1 MALIKCPECGKENV
15 SDTATACPGCGY
27 NIQAHTNR
35 VNREI
40 QRTAAE
46 EAAKHR
52 SKEQEERRIAR
63 ENDPV
68 YQKKKRMIIG
78 MVVAVIVVSVILI
91 VVGSTF
97 RENKSFE
104 KDLSSVFN
112 IPLDASIEDI
122 IEFEASEFGHTEYE
136 QEYIWDGEK
145 IRLDFDPYVTV
156 DGETHYKHRY
166 FFYTDG
172 EKLDSINYMA
182 ILGSWADDEEALE
195 CEHVQELRLRA
206 LKISS
211 EWDKNENDGLFLT
224 MNGQIDGIKCRVR
237 YQSGAGEGICL
248 FVDSED
254 E

>member
-27 NIQAHTNR
+27 NIQAHTIR

-40 QRTAAE
+40 QRAAAE
-46 EAAKHR
+46 EASRLRA
-52 SKEQEERRIAR
+52 KEQEERRIAR
-63 ENDPV
+63 KNDPV
-68 YQKKKRMIIG
+68 YQKKKWTIISLAVLA
-78 MVVAVIVVSVILI
+78 VVVCIVLI
-91 VVGSTF
+91 AVGSKLK
-97 RENKSFE
+97 EDNSFE

-122 IEFEASEFGHTEYE
+122 IEFEATEFGHTEYD
-136 QEYIWDGEK
+136 QEYIQDGKK

-156 DGETHYKHRY
+156 DGETEYKHRY

-182 ILGSWADDEEALE
+182 ILGSWADDEEALK
-195 CEHVQELRLRA
+195 CEHVQEIKLRTLR
-206 LKISS
+206 ISS
-211 EWDKNENDGLFLT
+211 EWDLNENDGLFLT
-224 MNGQIDGIKCRVR
+224 MNGQISGTRCRVR

-248 FVDSED
+248 FIDSED